1 MTFSRSARFWGS
13 TRTAD
18 NSNGFNGHTQNNR
31 VICNGLHCLKRKWT
45 FAFWNASGHW
55 AMCPHEKWTRKVMST
70 SALLLEHFRLK
81 FTTQIID
88 DMTRKISEQIPSWA
102 RELLLLQEEYD
113 SAARAVAS
121 ASLSASLR
129 KKGKSEN

>member
-1 MTFSRSARFWGS
+1 
-13 TRTAD
+13 
-18 NSNGFNGHTQNNR
+18 
-31 VICNGLHCLKRKWT
+31 
-45 FAFWNASGHW
+45 
-55 AMCPHEKWTRKVMST
+55 MCPHEKWTQELVST
-70 SALLLEHFRLK
+70 SAIGLDILCLK

-129 KKGKSEN
+129 KKERSEN